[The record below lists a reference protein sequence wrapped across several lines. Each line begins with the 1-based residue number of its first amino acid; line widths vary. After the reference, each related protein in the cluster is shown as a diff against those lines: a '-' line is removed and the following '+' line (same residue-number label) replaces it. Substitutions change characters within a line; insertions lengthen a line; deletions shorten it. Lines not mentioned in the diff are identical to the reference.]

1 MFTVCCIQIGW
12 PLRFAFIRV
21 YYLVLSRGVC
31 YCLCAQA
38 FLSAGDLVTSVQ
50 SNPAFRAFFKEMM
63 MLQQVGAASCTVE
76 YGAKLPLTHEQLQHP
91 NIVQFVGFD
100 RYFHVFVAAIPKS
113 LE

>member
-1 MFTVCCIQIGW
+1 MASSFCIHTRVLLGFVSWRVLLFMRSCFPLCRRPRDKRSEQPCISSVFQRDDDAAAGW
-12 PLRFAFIRV
+12 GSIF
-21 YYLVLSRGVC
+21 
-31 YCLCAQA
+31 
-38 FLSAGDLVTSVQ
+38 
-50 SNPAFRAFFKEMM
+50 
-63 MLQQVGAASCTVE
+63 E